1 MTLLWSST
9 WMTLFCA
16 GDLVCLQCLLVIICC
31 LSSNSTWLFSENNI
45 SYSFEVWPPPQ
56 FLKILVHYQFHYSGH
71 KDGQSE
77 LFPEN
82 LFRDVRRGLYFLGGG
97 LAIYP
102 LLPSSPTATMEGN
115 IQHTVGGVETSIW
128 KHGRDTDFFF
138 KFYCTCI
145 NLALLKSFTVCEP
158 VKLLYVSEPL
168 WNDSWTNLIQPLNT
182 IQLDDIF

>member
-1 MTLLWSST
+1 MSTQLCYNEIAQYNILKCMIHDITVVFHMDDFILCWGSSLPSVFT
-9 WMTLFCA
+9 CYSM
-16 GDLVCLQCLLVIICC
+16 
-31 LSSNSTWLFSENNI
+31 LSFQQLSWVFSENNI

-115 IQHTVGGVETSIW
+115 IQHTVGGVETSAW
-128 KHGRDTDFFF
+128 KHGRDTDFFLNF
-138 KFYCTCI
+138 AG
-145 NLALLKSFTVCEP
+145 LV
-158 VKLLYVSEPL
+158 
-168 WNDSWTNLIQPLNT
+168 LI
-182 IQLDDIF
+182 